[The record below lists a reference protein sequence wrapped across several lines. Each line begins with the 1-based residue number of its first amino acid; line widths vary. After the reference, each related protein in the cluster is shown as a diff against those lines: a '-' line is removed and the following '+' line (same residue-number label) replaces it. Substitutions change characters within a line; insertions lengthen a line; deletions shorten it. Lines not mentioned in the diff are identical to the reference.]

1 MNRSSAAER
10 EAAGRTERAD
20 RATIRRGV
28 VASDAL
34 PPVGAGTPVVGGAA
48 DPSATTARPTR
59 APGRVDAP
67 SFAVA
72 DTLPLGTPPNA
83 PAPGADG
90 GSAFLA
96 DLSKPIGVPS
106 RQERVLLVLR
116 LQGKALAPERF
127 EAAAI
132 AIVNELAAVFRAS
145 RVSLGFFQGERAE
158 VKAISGASTL
168 RRDSDIT
175 RDLAAAMSEAADQRA
190 SVVHPRIPGKTP
202 RIALAQAN
210 LCSRHGADAVCTVPL
225 VASGEIVGALTIER
239 NGTRGFERAEVAL
252 FEQVATFLA
261 PILHLKRRAELPLT
275 TRLVESM
282 ADGRR
287 RLLGPRSRAWPAAF
301 AVALVVLIAAVF
313 IPADHRVTAPARL
326 EGATQRVLA
335 APIDGYIAK
344 VHARPGEFVLDGQP
358 LVELDDKELVLERRK
373 WEAEAAQVEKQYSE
387 ALAKEDRPQIMIQQA
402 KLLQA
407 KTQIGVIDEQLD
419 RIRLKSPYDG
429 VVIEGDLTQ
438 SLGAPVKRG
447 DVLLTVAPRGQYRV
461 SVEVDERDIGFVR
474 AGQTGRLV
482 LAALPEGAAEIA
494 VRRVTPIAT
503 AKDGRNYFVVEA
515 ELDRPDSAMQP
526 GLEGVAKIEVGE
538 RGLLW
543 VIGHRFVD
551 WLRITLW
558 TWRV

>member
-1 MNRSSAAER
+1 MNHSSAAER
-10 EAAGRTERAD
+10 KADGGSERANSAAP
-20 RATIRRGV
+20 RPGV
-28 VASDAL
+28 VASGA
-34 PPVGAGTPVVGGAA
+34 PPVAGSTPFVSGGRST
-48 DPSATTARPTR
+48 SAPPTG
-59 APGRVDAP
+59 APGRLATDA
-67 SFAVA
+67 FAVA
-72 DTLPLGTPPNA
+72 DTVPLEVPSAA
-83 PAPGADG
+83 PAPHAGA
-90 GSAFLA
+90 AFLA
-96 DLSKPIGVPS
+96 DIGKPWVAPT

-116 LQGKALAPERF
+116 LQGKALATERF

-132 AIVNELAAVFRAS
+132 GVVNELAAIFRAS

-158 VKAISGASTL
+158 IRAISGASSP
-168 RRDSDIT
+168 RRDSDIV
-175 RDLAAAMSEAADQRA
+175 RDLSAAMVEAADQRA

-210 LCSRHGADAVCTVPL
+210 LCSRHGASAVCTVPL
-225 VASGEIVGALTIER
+225 VAAGEIVGALVIER
-239 NGTRGFERAEVAL
+239 DKDRVFERAEVGL

-261 PILHLKRRAELPLT
+261 PILDLKRRADLPLGS
-275 TRLVESM
+275 RLIESM
-282 ADGRR
+282 AEGRR
-287 RLLGPRSRAWPAAF
+287 RLLGPRARAWPIVIAVTLATLAGAAF
-301 AVALVVLIAAVF
+301 V
-313 IPADHRVTAPARL
+313 PADHRVTAPARL

-358 LVELDDKELVLERRK
+358 LVELDDKELSLERRK
-373 WEAEAAQVEKQYSE
+373 WEAEAAQIEKQYSE

-407 KTQIGVIDEQLD
+407 KTQIGVIEEQLE
-419 RIRLKSPYDG
+419 RIRLKAPYDG
-429 VVIEGDLTQ
+429 IVIEGDLTQ

-474 AGQTGRLV
+474 AGQKGRLV
-482 LAALPEGAAEIA
+482 LAALPEGSAEID

-515 ELDRPDSAMQP
+515 DIAQPAAAMQP
-526 GLEGVAKIEVGE
+526 GLEGVAKIEVGQ

-543 VIGHRFVD
+543 VIGHRFAD